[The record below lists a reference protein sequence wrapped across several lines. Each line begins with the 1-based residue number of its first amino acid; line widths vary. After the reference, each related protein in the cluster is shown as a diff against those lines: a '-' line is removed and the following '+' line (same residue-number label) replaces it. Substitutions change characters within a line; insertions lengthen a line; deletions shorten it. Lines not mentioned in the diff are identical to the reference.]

1 MSQEH
6 RLSLTNHELV
16 EVGRRVA
23 WLRRRRGWSQQE
35 LAERCRELRPS
46 LFPQKQLS
54 EVPQIRRD
62 RIAKIEMAAVKNG
75 GSTARCLYPHE
86 LRLLAAAF
94 EVTES
99 WLRGSNGGET
109 LHLWEL
115 SNLGN
120 NARQFAELI
129 AFHEEFSSSRWAWTV
144 PLPCTLQPPA
154 FTEQWLKARVD
165 QWSAYLPCSVSRPSI
180 VDALNTVACANR
192 ERTLHRLEQGTLQF
206 FVIMPTETFE
216 ALTTGRD
223 LYANISRELRA
234 ECLEWAIEK
243 LLRFPEHLK
252 LHLATGDDLAPYRSW
267 TSSFENVYV
276 SGGLMARQD
285 FTGATYFAE
294 NETLVQ
300 RGREIVQAIYHRA
313 TLSHRG
319 KVLNFLRECLATLR
333 RQEKRFRPRGPARF
347 LATARHRRRGRRRA
361 GGAL

>member
-1 MSQEH
+1 MSQEQ

-35 LAERCRELRPS
+35 LAERCRELRTL
-46 LFPQKQLS
+46 LFPQKQLG

-62 RIAKIEMAAVKNG
+62 RIAKIELAAVRNG
-75 GSTARCLYPHE
+75 GSTARCLYPYE
-86 LRLLAAAF
+86 LRLLAAAL

-120 NARQFAELI
+120 DARQLAELI
-129 AFHEEFSSSRWAWTV
+129 AFHEEFSNSRWAWTV

-154 FTEQWLKARVD
+154 FTEQWVKARVD
-165 QWSAYLPCSVSRPSI
+165 HWSAYLPSSVSRPAI
-180 VDALNTVACANR
+180 AQALNTVACANR
-192 ERTLHRLEQGTLQF
+192 ERTLRRLEQGTLHF

-234 ECLEWAIEK
+234 QSLEWVIEK
-243 LLRFPEHLK
+243 LLLFPEHLK
-252 LHLATGDDLAPYRSW
+252 LHVATGDDLAPYRLW
-267 TSSFENVYV
+267 TSSFESVYV

-285 FTGATYFAE
+285 FTGSTYFAE

-300 RGREIVQAIYHRA
+300 RGRMIIQTIYHRA

-319 KVLNFLRECLATLR
+319 QVLNFLRACLATLR
-333 RQEKRFRPRGPARF
+333 RQGKTLRPRGPGRF
-347 LATARHRRRGRRRA
+347 LATAPHRRRGRRRA